1 MNKRMTW
8 DEIVHKYPDQ
18 WVGLTDVEWEDQ
30 SNVRSAIVKYTNT
43 PENELLMMQVKG
55 EGVYTK
61 YTTPDN
67 LGQLGFVGCL
77 S

>member
-1 MNKRMTW
+1 MLNGKINQ
-8 DEIVHKYPDQ
+8 IVC
-18 WVGLTDVEWEDQ
+18 
-30 SNVRSAIVKYTNT
+30 SAVVKYTDT

-67 LGQLGFVGCL
+67 LGQLGLLGCL